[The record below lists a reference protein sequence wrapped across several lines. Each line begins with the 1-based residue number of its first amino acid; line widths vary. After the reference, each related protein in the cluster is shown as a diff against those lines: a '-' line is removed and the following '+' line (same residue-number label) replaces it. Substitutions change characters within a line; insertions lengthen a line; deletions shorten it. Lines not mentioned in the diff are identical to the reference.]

1 MTLFNYKKYISF
13 VLIVAVA
20 VVTGLAVGKIYVDTI
35 EPIAV
40 VSAKEEDLREKDAD
54 VLALVKR
61 ANSGASATS
70 FSAVELYNIAE
81 YKLYHADKYFK
92 LMTGTVFAPMGIK
105 QPMRGEKLHRDGKL
119 VYNKLSP
126 SSSSLSPSICSRI
139 LYDYETQITKINP
152 KGTFDKSSSEIKGVF
167 DDAKFQDYTLE
178 QYKETFNTI
187 PTNVLPYI
195 ISSKTC
201 AQKKTSAVT
210 ANGDG
215 TFSFRIS
222 IDGDYL
228 ALSGLYYAYEIKF
241 SSGMQDPPKWVS
253 LTMDVTVD
261 SNFNFS
267 EIKYVEVYKMNVSG
281 IGLMQVTDEFVDH
294 FEFENVPE
302 IEEVL

>member
-1 MTLFNYKKYISF
+1 M
-13 VLIVAVA
+13 LIVAVA

-40 VSAKEEDLREKDAD
+40 VSAKEEDLREKDSD
-54 VLALVKR
+54 ILTWVKR
-61 ANSGASATS
+61 ANSGASVTS

-81 YKLYHADKYFK
+81 YKLFNADKYYKF
-92 LMTGTVFAPMGIK
+92 MTGTVFAPMGIK
-105 QPMRGEKLHRDGKL
+105 QPMIGEKLHRDGKL
-119 VYNKLSP
+119 VYTKLSP
-126 SSSSLSPSICSRI
+126 STSSLSPSICSRI
-139 LYDYETQITKINP
+139 IYDYDTQMIKLNP
-152 KGTFDKSSSEIKGVF
+152 KGTFDKTTTEIKGVF
-167 DDAKFQDYTLE
+167 DENNFQDYTLE
-178 QYKETFNTI
+178 KYKETFNTI
-187 PTNVLPYI
+187 PTHVLPYV

-201 AQKKTSAVT
+201 GQNKTSAVST
-210 ANGDG
+210 NDDG

-228 ALSGLYYAYEIKF
+228 ALAGLYYAYEIKF

-281 IGLMQVTDEFVDH
+281 IGLMQVTDEFVDR
-294 FEFENVPE
+294 FDFENVPA